1 MEVMADVDGE
11 ELKAPAHAGERDATA
26 RRVMAL

>member
-1 MEVMADVDGE
+1 MEVIGDVGGE

-26 RRVMAL
+26 RRVTAL